1 MCVSFRGWGGWSS
14 SETMETK
21 LGHCTNFVL
30 PLPFFDLVISQR
42 FVCVWLHFHFK
53 DAKRLSVSCGLI
65 ICLTSLGSL
74 PRASISRDPFY
85 DMLATRKRR
94 IANKK

>member
-1 MCVSFRGWGGWSS
+1 MDEVHPVRWARGRGPGCGWVMGGWGRGGGAAWERTGPPRLTEFLS
-14 SETMETK
+14 
-21 LGHCTNFVL
+21 
-30 PLPFFDLVISQR
+30 
-42 FVCVWLHFHFK
+42 HFP
-53 DAKRLSVSCGLI
+53 
-65 ICLTSLGSL
+65 

>member
-1 MCVSFRGWGGWSS
+1 MDEVHPVRWARGRGPGCGWVMGGGRGGGAAWERTGPPRLTEFLS
-14 SETMETK
+14 
-21 LGHCTNFVL
+21 
-30 PLPFFDLVISQR
+30 
-42 FVCVWLHFHFK
+42 HFP
-53 DAKRLSVSCGLI
+53 
-65 ICLTSLGSL
+65 